1 MFKLSDQF
9 FQHYAA
15 IIGFAEPDSTKVLS
29 IFPNQQADL
38 PESERV
44 FFIRL
49 HSLARLLVAYKR
61 WVDSDGETG
70 DSFRRAWALWQ
81 QSPAS
86 SHDLWFAMACLRL
99 RHLLNI
105 YPTVE
110 QIGERVP
117 PYVDHVVKL
126 AS

>member
-15 IIGFAEPDSTKVLS
+15 IIGFTDPDSTKILS
-29 IFPNQQADL
+29 IFPGQQAAL
-38 PESERV
+38 PESERG
-44 FFIRL
+44 FFTRL
-49 HSLARLLVAYKR
+49 YSYTRVLVAYKR
-61 WVDSDGETG
+61 WAEGDDQTG
-70 DSFRRAWALWQ
+70 DSFRRAWTLWQ
-81 QSPAS
+81 QSQAS
-86 SHDLWFAMACLRL
+86 SHELWFAMACLRL

-105 YPTVE
+105 DPTVE

-117 PYVDHVVKL
+117 LYVDHMVKL